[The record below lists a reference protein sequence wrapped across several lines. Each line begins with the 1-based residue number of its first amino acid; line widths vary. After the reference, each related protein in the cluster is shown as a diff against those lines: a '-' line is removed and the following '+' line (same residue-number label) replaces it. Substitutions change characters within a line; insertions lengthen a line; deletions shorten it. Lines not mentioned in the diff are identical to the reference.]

1 MGWSKSKPYSEM
13 TLDERVNALI
23 ASQQMM
29 SDENMTYRQQELPP
43 EARFSGEFGL
53 PSYLGYLGGKDRGQA
68 RIKTVGI
75 NEPYTFGSI
84 GSYYRADPEKTD
96 TDKREEIILGRV
108 PLSDQED
115 YKRYY
120 KGIPEPDMI
129 YVDYPADAPQFD
141 QSKHPEETLQTM
153 RELAGVSQKIRDA
166 RTATTAGVLS
176 HELEHRFYDLPF
188 YKDMVRFYGYPQ
200 NIPHDEMYEAG
211 LFDNESRKD
220 RIQRNLFTSSKDPY
234 EKYPENKQFFLEKFY
249 GLPMLAGF
257 DSQHRM
263 AINPI
268 DRRFRPSLR
277 AGNIKDYLNAAKKI
291 NVNRRAIRFNEQ
303 YGDEDK
309 AEELRKEIKKQQELF
324 QGKFSDDDK
333 NIQLARRRDFLI
345 RNYLTPERQEQ
356 YGLRL
361 PARGT
366 ISKEYEQLLE
376 KQEESGVMDKIFALI
391 GKLSS

>member
-13 TLDERVNALI
+13 TLDERINALI

-68 RIKTVGI
+68 KIKTVGI

-96 TDKREEIILGRV
+96 TDKREEIILDRV

-115 YKRYY
+115 YKSYY
-120 KGIPEPDMI
+120 KGIPEPDTI
-129 YVDYPADAPQFD
+129 YVDYPADSPEFD
-141 QSKHPEETLQTM
+141 QSKRPEETLQTM
-153 RELAGVSQKIRDA
+153 RELAGVSQRIRDA

-176 HELEHRFYDLPF
+176 HELEHRFYDMPF
-188 YKDMVRFYGYPQ
+188 YKDMVKFYGYPK

-220 RIQRNLFTSSKDPY
+220 IITRNVFTSSKDPY
-234 EKYPENKQFFLEKFY
+234 EKYPLNKQFYLERFY
-249 GLPMLAGF
+249 GLPMLEGF

-277 AGNIKDYLNAAKKI
+277 AGNIQDYLDSAKKI
-291 NVNRRAIRFNEQ
+291 NVNKRALRFNEQ
-303 YGDEDK
+303 YGDGDK
-309 AEELRKEIKKQQELF
+309 GEELKKEIKKQQESF

-345 RNYLTPERQEQ
+345 RNYLTPEKQEQ

-361 PARGT
+361 PARAT
-366 ISKEYEQLLE
+366 RSKEYEQLLE
-376 KQEESGVMDKIFALI
+376 EQEESGVMDKIFGLI
-391 GKLSS
+391 GKLTN